1 MNGRNCVNAFL
12 VLLPPPT
19 TLYICPMSQV
29 IPIGSDH
36 AGFEMKERVKAELAR
51 LGYELLDQEAG

>member
-1 MNGRNCVNAFL
+1 
-12 VLLPPPT
+12 
-19 TLYICPMSQV
+19 MSQV

-51 LGYELLDQEAG
+51 LGYEPLDQEAG